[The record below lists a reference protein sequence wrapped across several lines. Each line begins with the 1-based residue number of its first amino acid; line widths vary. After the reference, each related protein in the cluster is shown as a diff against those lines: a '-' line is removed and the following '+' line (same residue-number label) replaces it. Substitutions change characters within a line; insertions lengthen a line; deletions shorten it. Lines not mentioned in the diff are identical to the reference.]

1 MSDGNV
7 ILQEEFQDLNI
18 SYPDFFNEDLQEWF
32 SSKIRNVK
40 ENIEDILGGFVLQDN
55 WPASDT
61 KHNTIE
67 DMKVQEVSY
76 IFILINTIM
85 E

>member
-1 MSDGNV
+1 VSDGNV

-61 KHNTIE
+61 KHNTTE

>member
-1 MSDGNV
+1 M

-61 KHNTIE
+61 KHNTTE

>member
-61 KHNTIE
+61 KHNTTE